1 MSKTQSC
8 YIDMDDPK
16 DVTIIFGISNYEVE
30 KSMPREKNKAVTG
43 LIKKKLGQKITAKV
57 VTLNMYSS

>member
-1 MSKTQSC
+1 
-8 YIDMDDPK
+8 MDDAK

-30 KSMPREKNKAVTG
+30 KSMPREKNEAVTG